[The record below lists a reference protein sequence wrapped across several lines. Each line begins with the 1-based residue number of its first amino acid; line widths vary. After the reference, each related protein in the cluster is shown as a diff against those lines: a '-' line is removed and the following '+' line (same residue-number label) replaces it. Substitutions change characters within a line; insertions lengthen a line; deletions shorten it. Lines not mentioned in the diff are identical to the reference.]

1 MTGKSSVSY
10 HEKKLSAVLQK
21 QSRQLLLWRHRA
33 LLAPPADLPSR
44 TIWPCLP
51 YGISQP
57 LCRYQVS
64 CISKSDKKNHDD
76 KSDKY

>member
-33 LLAPPADLPSR
+33 LLAPPAHRTTLTPAFPDHSALTILRHITAPVPVPSFLHLKIR
-44 TIWPCLP
+44 
-51 YGISQP
+51 
-57 LCRYQVS
+57 
-64 CISKSDKKNHDD
+64 
-76 KSDKY
+76 